1 MPERRNA
8 INNLAISLCGTAL
21 FNNLYFTVKFGQ
33 GDHEKTIK
41 RDDYDEIFGG
51 AYDAMIKRVDW
62 NRVFIEATGCHL
74 ARQEINPEHKTPFED
89 YGDELC
95 PDCVMQ
101 ALLLDYTWSDWTK
114 KAKEIE
120 DAAK

>member
-8 INNLAISLCGTAL
+8 VNNLAISLCGTAL
-21 FNNLYFTVKFGQ
+21 FNNLYFTVKFGR
-33 GDHEKTIK
+33 GDHEMTIE

-62 NRVFIEATGCHL
+62 NRVLLEATGCHM
-74 ARQEINPEHKTPFED
+74 ARQEINPEHKAPFED

-95 PDCVMQ
+95 PSCIEQ
-101 ALLLDYTWSDWTK
+101 ALLADTTFVNWPTI
-114 KAKEIE
+114 AKELE
-120 DAAK
+120 NV